1 MAKNFKQAIL
11 YGQLEYQGIGVKNP
25 YFLPGIIHIIAFLNE
40 AACNSSTGELLRPN
54 VEFFRVEMGIPF
66 SLSSTTYDENPYA
79 SYMPSRW
86 YKNLW
91 RFISNPLF
99 KLKITEDYKE
109 LLILCDKDEYLMQ
122 AFIAGGFKNAE
133 LKSLNFFR
141 KFIQAVTLADIIT
154 ADGNRISF
162 KSYKGVESNGLHK
175 DLMWPKVPTTKRNT
189 SSIHHSIEKRS
200 QQLFHQPILRY

>member
-86 YKNLW
+86 YKTLW
-91 RFISNPLF
+91 IFMSNPLF
-99 KLKITEDYKE
+99 KLEITKDY
-109 LLILCDKDEYLMQ
+109 D
-122 AFIAGGFKNAE
+122 
-133 LKSLNFFR
+133 
-141 KFIQAVTLADIIT
+141 
-154 ADGNRISF
+154 
-162 KSYKGVESNGLHK
+162 
-175 DLMWPKVPTTKRNT
+175 DL
-189 SSIHHSIEKRS
+189 
-200 QQLFHQPILRY
+200 PILRIKDVYLL